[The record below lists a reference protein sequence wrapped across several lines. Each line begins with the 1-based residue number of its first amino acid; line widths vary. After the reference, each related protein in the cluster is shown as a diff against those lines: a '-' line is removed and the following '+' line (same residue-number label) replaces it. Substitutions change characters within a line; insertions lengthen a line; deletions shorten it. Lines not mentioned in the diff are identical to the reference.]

1 MKYHSSVLD
10 NCLQIHINYKRPLN
24 TKGKKFSLP
33 KPTGGK
39 RAVNP
44 FLTEDHRAAQLKPSR
59 KALAKTNALDPD
71 YTAGESPFALHDVTS
86 KSAMLG
92 VPGMQNGSNAYWN
105 KRNPN
110 SSAKRTGNRK
120 KK

>member
-1 MKYHSSVLD
+1 MRSIVAKSFF
-10 NCLQIHINYKRPLN
+10 QIHINYKRPLN

-33 KPTGGK
+33 KPSGGK

-44 FLTEDHRAAQLKPSR
+44 SLTEDHRAAQLKPTR
-59 KALAKTNALDPD
+59 KALNKTNALDPD

-92 VPGMQNGSNAYWN
+92 VPGMMQNGSNAYWS
-105 KRNPN
+105 KKNPN
-110 SSAKRTGNRK
+110 SCAKRTGNRK

>member
-1 MKYHSSVLD
+1 MPSF
-10 NCLQIHINYKRPLN
+10 QIHINYKRALN

-33 KPTGGK
+33 KPNGGK

-44 FLTEDHRAAQLKPSR
+44 SLTEDHRAAQLKPSR

-92 VPGMQNGSNAYWN
+92 VPGMQNGSNAYWS
-105 KRNPN
+105 KKNPN